1 MAITKVIDVTVN
13 GKDAENSL
21 NNLNKSVKNL
31 DQSATD
37 LNATFEDVY
46 GDLKPLTA
54 RMGEAEDRL
63 YELALAG
70 KSTTKEYKDLLGAV
84 ANYRQTQIRTDAIVD
99 AAATTLDVKL
109 GGALQGASSA
119 FAGVQGA
126 MALMGSESEELQEA
140 LLKVQ
145 AAMALSDGIR
155 GVREGVTSFKALKTS
170 AMTALNGIRAGIA
183 ATGIGLLVIALGSI
197 VAYWDDIKGAVSGVT
212 NEQKKLNEATAKN
225 VTAQQEKLDSISG
238 QENILKLQGKSERD
252 ILKMKIAQT
261 DQIIKATE
269 AQIKQN
275 DITAKAQ
282 IAASQR
288 NKDILKG
295 ILDFISRPLQ
305 IVLSA
310 IDGIGEAFGKDF
322 GLSEGLS
329 RLVEGSASLLFDPEA
344 ERLAAEATR
353 QESLKALEKLK
364 NDRAGF
370 ILAIRNIDN
379 QARGSAT
386 EREEVTAVGGNL
398 QGAKPLSDEERL
410 QKELELAQAKVNAEI
425 FANQERERLRLEDL
439 ENERLIQQQKLA
451 LTANFLGDVSQILGQ
466 QSKAGKAFAVAQA
479 LINTYQ
485 GISNVWS
492 EKSEAG
498 FVGAGLIQ
506 RIATTAIVAAQ
517 GFKTVK
523 NILAVNPMGAS
534 AATPSGASGA
544 GGAGTPPPQFNIV
557 GGNVANQ
564 IGQVLGNQPPVQAFV
579 VGSQVTSQQ
588 AMDRNIITNASLG

>member
-145 AAMALSDGIR
+145 AAMALSEGIR

-225 VTAQQEKLDSISG
+225 VTAQQEKFDSISG

-252 ILKMKIAQT
+252 ILKIKVAQT

-295 ILDFISRPLQ
+295 ILDFISKPLQ

-344 ERLAAEATR
+344 EKLAAEATR

-370 ILAIRNIDN
+370 VLAIRNIDN
-379 QARGSAT
+379 QARGGAT

-517 GFKTVK
+517 GFNTVK
-523 NILAVNPMGAS
+523 NIMKVNPMGAS

-588 AMDRNIITNASLG
+588 AMDRNIITNASLV

>member
-145 AAMALSDGIR
+145 AAMALSEGIR

-225 VTAQQEKLDSISG
+225 VTAQQEKFDSISG

-252 ILKMKIAQT
+252 ILKMKVAQT

-344 ERLAAEATR
+344 ERAAAEATR

-379 QARGSAT
+379 QARGGAT

-451 LTANFLGDVSQILGQ
+451 LTASFLGDVSQILGQ

-485 GISNVWS
+485 GISNVWA

>member
-84 ANYRQTQIRTDAIVD
+84 ANYRQVQIKTDAIVD
-99 AAATTLDVKL
+99 ASATTLDVKL

-145 AAMALSDGIR
+145 AAMALSEGIR
-155 GVREGVTSFKALKTS
+155 GVREGITSFKALKTS
-170 AMTALNGIRAGIA
+170 AMTALSGIRAGIA
-183 ATGIGLLVIALGSI
+183 ATGIGLLVVALGSI

-212 NEQKKLNEATAKN
+212 DEQKKLNEATAKN

-252 ILKMKIAQT
+252 ILKMKVAQT

-295 ILDFISRPLQ
+295 ILDFISKPLQ

-370 ILAIRNIDN
+370 VLAIRNIDN
-379 QARGSAT
+379 QARAGLT
-386 EREEVTAVGGNL
+386 QREEVTAVGGNL
-398 QGAKPLSDEERL
+398 QGVKPLSDEERL
-410 QKELELAQAKVNAEI
+410 QKELELAQAKVNAEL

-451 LTANFLGDVSQILGQ
+451 LTANFLGAVASVLGE

-485 GISNVWS
+485 GISNVWA

-498 FVGAGLIQ
+498 FVGAGLLQ

-517 GFKTVK
+517 GFNTVK
-523 NILAVNPMGAS
+523 NIMKVNPMGAS
-534 AATPSGASGA
+534 VATPSGATGA
-544 GGAGTPPPQFNIV
+544 GGSATAPPTFNVV

-588 AMDRNIITNASLG
+588 AMDRNIVNNASLG

>member
-99 AAATTLDVKL
+99 ASATTLDVKL

-145 AAMALSDGIR
+145 AAMALSEGIR
-155 GVREGVTSFKALKTS
+155 GVREGITSFKALKTS

-183 ATGIGLLVIALGSI
+183 ATGIGLLVVALGSI

-212 NEQKKLNEATAKN
+212 DEQKKLNEATAKN

-252 ILKMKIAQT
+252 ILKMKVAQT

-370 ILAIRNIDN
+370 VLAIRNIDN

-410 QKELELAQAKVNAEI
+410 QKELKLAQAKVNAEI

-485 GISNVWS
+485 GISNVWA

-517 GFKTVK
+517 GFNTVK
-523 NILAVNPMGAS
+523 NIMKVNPMGAS

-588 AMDRNIITNASLG
+588 AMDRNIVNNASLG